1 VTLGLQGATEPQDL
15 EGQRGHEEPQES
27 GEHQALLALM
37 ADQGFVERW
46 DLTDIQELAVQQES

>member
-1 VTLGLQGATEPQDL
+1 LQGATEPQDL